1 MMATN
6 VAAGLESERED
17 GARAETLRP
26 VSWEE
31 WITLPIREQD
41 ESVHT
46 VRGQIRVPDGHCGG
60 KLRQGA
66 EETPEA
72 LCPDNS

>member
-6 VAAGLESERED
+6 VAAGLEIERED

-41 ESVHT
+41 EAAHT
-46 VRGQIRVPDGHCGG
+46 VRGDSCSHCRG
-60 KLRQGA
+60 RR
-66 EETPEA
+66 EESWYT
-72 LCPDNS
+72 LKNKS